1 MNGTAVLLSV
11 AGVAS
16 LLWAS
21 RSGPLLPLPFSARQS
36 QLRTWQRRFPDAQRD
51 AIDDFLALLCAAFAL
66 RHYEKEL
73 LSPDDRVLGV
83 HRALY
88 PGEGSA
94 DSPELAALAVAMQ
107 VRYGVAVGAGW
118 REDPTLA
125 QLFSL
130 TCCGVTYP
138 LQAGRT

>member
-1 MNGTAVLLSV
+1 MIGTAVLLSV

-51 AIDDFLALLCAAFAL
+51 AVDDFLALFCTAFAL
-66 RHYEKEL
+66 RNYEKAL
-73 LSPDDRVLGV
+73 LSPEDKVLGI

-88 PGEGSA
+88 PGEPSA
-94 DSPELAALAVAMQ
+94 DSPELAALAVAMGQ
-107 VRYGVAVGAGW
+107 HYGVAAD
-118 REDPTLA
+118 EDWDEDVTLA
-125 QLFSL
+125 ALFAL
-130 TCCGVTYP
+130 TGQGGA
-138 LQAGRT
+138 QADLPRSA